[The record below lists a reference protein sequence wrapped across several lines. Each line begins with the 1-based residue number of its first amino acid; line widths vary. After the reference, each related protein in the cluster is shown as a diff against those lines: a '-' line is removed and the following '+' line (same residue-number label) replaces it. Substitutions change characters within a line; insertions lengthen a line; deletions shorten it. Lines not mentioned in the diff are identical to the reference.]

1 MSEKSPCSPN
11 CPTAPEGYL
20 NSFFPKRPPSQNPAN
35 PMKYPG
41 SAPSPRLSKPL
52 QRTQVRNAK
61 SLPRLPGLPSP
72 KRTQLLGRLNI
83 ATIEVDVPVLSI
95 AYEETNSQPSL
106 PNRFH
111 VVSNASE
118 SNFTSPTPPNPGPT
132 EKIPFCIPNDLPI
145 ATLTSFNLSY

>member
-1 MSEKSPCSPN
+1 
-11 CPTAPEGYL
+11 
-20 NSFFPKRPPSQNPAN
+20 
-35 PMKYPG
+35 MKYPG